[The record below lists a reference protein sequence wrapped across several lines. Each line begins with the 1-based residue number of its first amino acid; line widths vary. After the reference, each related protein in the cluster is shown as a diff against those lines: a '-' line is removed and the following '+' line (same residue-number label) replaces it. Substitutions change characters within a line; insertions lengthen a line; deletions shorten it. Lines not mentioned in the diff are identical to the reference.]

1 MTCQT
6 VDTGD
11 MSSDAAFAGWPH
23 VIGQLLQR
31 GDLSDEIAHDA
42 VTQILEGHATP
53 SQIAAFLVALRAK
66 GETATELQGM
76 LRAVREASVPV
87 SLSADVAEHAMD
99 IVGTGGDH
107 SHSVNVSTMSSLV
120 VAGAGVP
127 VCKHGNVASSS
138 ACGAA
143 DVLKELG
150 VVIELDARGVE
161 ACIAEAGMG
170 FCLAPRFHPAF
181 RHAGPTRREIG
192 VPTAFNL
199 LGPMANPAP
208 ITNMLVG
215 VANPSMLE
223 NMATAL
229 HSRGVKHAWVVHGH
243 GGLDELS
250 LSGENDVV
258 QLRDGEI
265 SRLKVNAKDFG
276 ITPSGLDAV
285 RGGDAAMNASVCRA
299 LLTGDKG
306 AVRDIVSFNAGTALY
321 IAGVASEIAEGIER
335 AHASIDSG
343 AAQDVLNAL
352 VSVSAVQ
359 GERLAKQ

>member
-1 MTCQT
+1 
-6 VDTGD
+6 
-11 MSSDAAFAGWPH
+11 
-23 VIGQLLQR
+23 
-31 GDLSDEIAHDA
+31 
-42 VTQILEGHATP
+42 
-53 SQIAAFLVALRAK
+53 
-66 GETATELQGM
+66 M
-76 LRAVREASVPV
+76 LRAVREASVSV
-87 SLSADVAEHAMD
+87 SLPADVAQHAMD

-150 VVIELDARGVE
+150 VVIELDAAGVE

-223 NMATAL
+223 NMAAAL
-229 HSRGVKHAWVVHGH
+229 ASRGVNNAWVVHGD

-250 LSGENDVV
+250 LSGDNDVV
-258 QLRDGEI
+258 QLRNGSV
-265 SRLKVNAKDFG
+265 SRFTVNAKDFG

-285 RGGDAAMNASVCRA
+285 RGGDAPKNASICRA
-299 LLTGDKG
+299 LLAGEKG
-306 AVRDIVSFNAGTALY
+306 AVRDIVSFNAGAALY
-321 IAGVASEIAEGIER
+321 IAGVASEVAEGIER

-343 AAQDVLNAL
+343 AAQEVLDTL
-352 VSVSAVQ
+352 VSVSSAH
-359 GERLAKQ
+359 GARLVDQ

>member
-1 MTCQT
+1 MTSGQT
-6 VDTGD
+6 F
-11 MSSDAAFAGWPH
+11 SDHVFVGWPR
-23 VIGQLLQR
+23 VIGQLMER
-31 GDLSDEIAHDA
+31 HDMSDDMACGA
-42 VTQILEGHATP
+42 VTEILEGRATP

-66 GETATELQGM
+66 GETAIELQAM
-76 LRAVREASVPV
+76 LRAVREASVHV
-87 SLSADVAEHAMD
+87 SLSHDVAQHAMD

-127 VCKHGNVASSS
+127 VCKHGNYASSS

-150 VVIELDARGVE
+150 VVIELDAQGVE

-208 ITNMLVG
+208 IANMLVG
-215 VANPSMLE
+215 VANPSMLK

-250 LSGENDVV
+250 LSGDNEVV

-265 SRLKVNAKDFG
+265 STLTVNAKDFG
-276 ITPSGLDAV
+276 ITPSGLDDV
-285 RGGDAAMNASVCRA
+285 RGGDAQVNAAVCHA
-299 LLTGDKG
+299 LLSGETG

-321 IAGVASEIAEGIER
+321 IAGVASEVAEGIER

-343 AAQDVLNAL
+343 AAGDVLEAL
-352 VSVSAVQ
+352 VSVSSVHGA
-359 GERLAKQ
+359 RLANQ

>member
-1 MTCQT
+1 MTSGQT
-6 VDTGD
+6 F
-11 MSSDAAFAGWPH
+11 SDQAFVGWPH
-23 VIGQLLQR
+23 VIGRLLDHH
-31 GDLSDEIAHDA
+31 DLTDDLAYATVAE
-42 VTQILEGHATP
+42 ILEGRATP
-53 SQIAAFLVALRAK
+53 SQVAAFLVALRAK

-76 LRAVREASVPV
+76 LRAVREASVHV
-87 SLSADVAEHAMD
+87 SLPADVAQHAMD

-127 VCKHGNVASSS
+127 VCKHGNYASSS

-150 VVIELDARGVE
+150 VVIELDAQGVE
-161 ACIAEAGMG
+161 SCIANAGMG

-181 RHAGPTRREIG
+181 RHVGPTRREIG
-192 VPTAFNL
+192 VPTAFNV

-208 ITNMLVG
+208 IANMLVG
-215 VANPSMLE
+215 VANPSMLI

-265 SRLKVNAKDFG
+265 TQMKVDAKDFG
-276 ITPSGLDAV
+276 ITPSGLEAV
-285 RGGDAAMNASVCRA
+285 RGGDATVNASVCRS
-299 LLTGDKG
+299 LLQGEKG
-306 AVRDIVSFNAGTALY
+306 AVRDIVSFNAGVALY
-321 IAGVASEIAEGIER
+321 IAGIASEVAEGIER

-343 AAQDVLNAL
+343 AAQEVLDAL
-352 VSVSAVQ
+352 ISVSGVEGA
-359 GERLAKQ
+359 RLANQ

>member
-1 MTCQT
+1 MTSGQ
-6 VDTGD
+6 
-11 MSSDAAFAGWPH
+11 SFSDQAFVGWPH

-31 GDLSDEIAHDA
+31 NDLSDDLAFDA
-42 VTQILEGHATP
+42 VTDILEGRATP

-66 GETATELQGM
+66 GETAIELQGM
-76 LRAVREASVPV
+76 LRAVREASVHV
-87 SLSADVAEHAMD
+87 SLSLEVAQHAMD

-107 SHSVNVSTMSSLV
+107 SHSVNVSTMSALV

-127 VCKHGNVASSS
+127 VCKHGNYASSS
-138 ACGAA
+138 SCGAA

-150 VVIELDARGVE
+150 VVIELDAQGVE
-161 ACIAEAGMG
+161 SCIAEAGMG

-208 ITNMLVG
+208 IANMLVG

-250 LSGENDVV
+250 LSGDNDVV
-258 QLRDGEI
+258 QLHDGKI
-265 SRLKVNAKDFG
+265 NKLTVNAKDFG

-285 RGGDAAMNASVCRA
+285 RGGDAKVNAAVCHA
-299 LLTGDKG
+299 LLSGEEG

-321 IAGVASEIAEGIER
+321 IAGVASEVAEGIER

-343 AAQDVLNAL
+343 AARDVLEAL
-352 VSVSAVQ
+352 IAVSNVHGA
-359 GERLAKQ
+359 RLASQ

>member
-1 MTCQT
+1 MN
-6 VDTGD
+6 
-11 MSSDAAFAGWPH
+11 SDPAFVGWP
-23 VIGQLLQR
+23 VIVGQLLQR
-31 GDLSDEIAHDA
+31 DDLSGERAHSA
-42 VTQILEGHATP
+42 VTEILEGRATP
-53 SQIAAFLVALRAK
+53 SQIAAFLIALRAK
-66 GETATELQGM
+66 GETAIELQGM
-76 LRAVREASVPV
+76 LRAVREASIHV
-87 SLSADVAEHAMD
+87 SLSPDVAQHAMD

-127 VCKHGNVASSS
+127 VCKHGNYASSS

-150 VVIELDARGVE
+150 VVIELDAQGVE

-208 ITNMLVG
+208 IANMLVG
-215 VANPSMLE
+215 VANPAMLS
-223 NMATAL
+223 NMASAL
-229 HSRGVKHAWVVHGH
+229 MSRGVKHAWVVHGH

-250 LSGENDVV
+250 LSGDNNVV
-258 QLRDGEI
+258 QLHDNDL
-265 SRLKVNAKDFG
+265 SSFTVNAKDFG
-276 ITPSGLDAV
+276 IAPSGLDDV
-285 RGGDAAMNASVCRA
+285 RGGDPKTNAAACHK
-299 LLTGDKG
+299 LLNGEKG
-306 AVRDIVSFNAGTALY
+306 PVRDIVSFNAGTALY
-321 IAGVASEIAEGIER
+321 IAGIASDVAEGIER

-343 AAQDVLNAL
+343 AAQEVLDSMIA
-352 VSVSAVQ
+352 VSAIH
-359 GERLAKQ
+359 GARLADQ